1 MTSSRIRNFEKLIS
15 DLGFDKALNAFDLM
29 RVEMSA
35 EAGFSRESGED
46 YYYHLVDVS
55 QYLLNAGIRD
65 EVTIVSALLH
75 DYIEDVSGATYNLVK
90 LKYGVDVA
98 TTVLGVTK
106 KPGIDY
112 KTNDEEMQLYV
123 TTLMQDLRMSLL
135 KASDVVHNFGT
146 LGATSPEKQLRKAIE
161 VETYYFPFLDECAKL
176 YPRYANFFL
185 GAKTT
190 IEPHLNAIKRH
201 HEEVTR
207 LNNEID
213 RLKGLLA
220 EAIGK

>member
-15 DLGFDKALNAFDLM
+15 DLGFEKALNAFDLM
-29 RVEMSA
+29 CVEMST

-75 DYIEDVSGATYNLVK
+75 DYVEDVSGATYNLVK
-90 LKYGVDVA
+90 LNYGVDVA
-98 TTVLGVTK
+98 RTVIGVTK
-106 KPGIDY
+106 KPGVDY
-112 KTNDEEMQLYV
+112 KTDKIEMEVYV
-123 TTLMQDLRMSLL
+123 RTILEDLRMSLV

-161 VETYYFPFLDECAKL
+161 VETYYLPFLSECAKR

-207 LNNEID
+207 LNNEIA
-213 RLKGLLA
+213 RLKGLLNESKLA
-220 EAIGK
+220 